1 MPGLTN
7 KRKGINRSVV
17 TNYDDFTRQVAR
29 KPISWKSPPTEI
41 SPESKSEK
49 PRKYDHSK
57 EDFEIGKK
65 EVEMAID
72 SLLEKY
78 LDFTNDVSP
87 KYWRTT
93 GTHITDLK
101 KMLEDLKRFE
111 PISIEEK
118 ENEWV
123 KEVRFKK

>member
-7 KRKGINRSVV
+7 KRKGIDKSVV
-17 TNYDDFTRQVAR
+17 TNYDEFTRRV
-29 KPISWKSPPTEI
+29 SPPQVISTE
-41 SPESKSEK
+41 PKTEK
-49 PRKYDHSK
+49 NRNYDHSK

-65 EVEMAID
+65 EVEMALF

-78 LDFTNDVSP
+78 EDFTNDISI

-93 GTHITDLK
+93 GHHITEIK

-118 ENEWV
+118 ELDWV
-123 KEVRFKK
+123 KEARFKKND